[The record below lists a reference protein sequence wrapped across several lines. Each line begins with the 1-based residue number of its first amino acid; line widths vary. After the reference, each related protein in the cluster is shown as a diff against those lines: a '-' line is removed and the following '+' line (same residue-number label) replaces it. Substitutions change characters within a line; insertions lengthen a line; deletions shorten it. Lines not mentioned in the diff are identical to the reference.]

1 MKSDGAH
8 SGATRSRGSTLLIVL
23 WTVSLVSLVVVSVQ
37 VSALRVAA
45 DSRQELAQ
53 VRATW
58 AARAGVERV
67 IARLGW
73 ENENE
78 TPTGAF
84 TLMSDLAGLA
94 ELELTGAAYEMAY
107 NDEGALIAGPQ
118 DLHAR
123 LNVNAMDQEDLLLL
137 PDMTTDV
144 ADAILDWIDADDEVR
159 EQGAEA
165 GYYLT
170 ATFSYEPRNGP
181 VRSLAELE
189 LIRGVLPEYV
199 RGEDWNLNGRLDLNE
214 DDGNTTWPPDNG
226 DGKLDGGW
234 SDIITA
240 RSLDGGRAPGGE
252 EKLDLRSASSEEI
265 SARLGVDSEQAQA
278 LSNYASNQQN
288 TLVGLIDAP
297 LPNIT
302 SDGNV
307 APVPISRARPLSD
320 AELRRVLAEA
330 TMVEPFTFAPPGK
343 LNINTAPEEIFD
355 YVPELSQALRDQIV
369 FGRDRRIEGFESI
382 VDLGEI
388 PGINDSILAEL
399 AEFLGVRSNV
409 YRINC
414 RGRDVNSGLEVEIIA
429 TVDRSQL
436 PIRILEYSI
445 R

>member
-1 MKSDGAH
+1 MTCQLTSQ
-8 SGATRSRGSTLLIVL
+8 RRLRRGSTLLIVL

-45 DSRQELAQ
+45 GSRQDLAR

-78 TPTGAF
+78 TATGAF
-84 TLMSDLAGLA
+84 TLMSDLASFAEFELA
-94 ELELTGAAYEMAY
+94 SASYEMAY
-107 NDEGALIAGPQ
+107 SDEGSLIAGPD

-123 LNVNAMDQEDLLLL
+123 LNINAMSEDALLLL
-137 PDMTTDV
+137 PDMTQDV

-170 ATFSYEPRNGP
+170 AAFSYEPRNGP
-181 VRSLAELE
+181 IRSLAELE

-214 DDGNTTWPPDNG
+214 DDGNATWPPDNG

-234 SDIITA
+234 SDIICA
-240 RSLDGGRAPGGE
+240 RSVDGGLAPGGE
-252 EKLDLRSASSEEI
+252 EKLDLRTAAPEEI
-265 SARLGVDSEQAQA
+265 SAGLGVDSDQAQA
-278 LSNYASNQQN
+278 LANYGANQANTMAGLLNVPLSNI
-288 TLVGLIDAP
+288 G
-297 LPNIT
+297 
-302 SDGNV
+302 SDGSIS
-307 APVPISRARPLSD
+307 PVPVSRARPLSD
-320 AELRRVLAEA
+320 TELRMLFQEA
-330 TMVEPFTFAPPGK
+330 TMLDPLTLAPPGK
-343 LNINTAPEEIFD
+343 LNINTAPEEVFD
-355 YVPELSQALRDQIV
+355 YIPQLSQALRDQIV
-369 FGRDRRIEGFESI
+369 YGRERRIEGFESI

-388 PGINDSILAEL
+388 PGLSDTILAEL
-399 AEFLGVRSNV
+399 ATFLDVRSNV
-409 YRINC
+409 YRVTC
-414 RGRDVNSGLEVEIIA
+414 RGRDTVSGVEIEIIA
-429 TVDRSQL
+429 SIDRSSL